1 MMEDKIDHAM
11 VKAINE
17 IGHNLKIQTIAEFVK
32 NKVIKEM
39 LNEIG
44 VDFVQGYGIHKP
56 QPFEEILDLLLH
68 NYGAS

>member
-11 VKAINE
+11 IKAINE
-17 IGHNLKIQTIAEFVK
+17 IGHIIEIQTIVEFVE
-32 NKVIKEM
+32 NKGIKEM

-68 NYGAS
+68 NSGAS